1 MFSDRFVPDAIEVE
15 DVPVGQDI
23 ALSVFPPPPLNIAFD
38 EAGQRVFTANRD
50 SDSVSI
56 IDLANANTVTNIPLL
71 PTGGDGPISIAFDA
85 AGQRVFTA
93 NVLVIQYP

>member
-38 EAGQRVFTANRD
+38 
-50 SDSVSI
+50 
-56 IDLANANTVTNIPLL
+56 
-71 PTGGDGPISIAFDA
+71 A

-93 NVLVIQYP
+93 NSGSDSVSIVDLVNNANTVTNVPLAPFGGVAPVAIEFDAAGQTFYVWKF

>member
-1 MFSDRFVPDAIEVE
+1 MKFNTITERVFEDIIDINRNAIEVE

-38 EAGQRVFTANRD
+38 
-50 SDSVSI
+50 
-56 IDLANANTVTNIPLL
+56 
-71 PTGGDGPISIAFDA
+71 A

-93 NVLVIQYP
+93 N